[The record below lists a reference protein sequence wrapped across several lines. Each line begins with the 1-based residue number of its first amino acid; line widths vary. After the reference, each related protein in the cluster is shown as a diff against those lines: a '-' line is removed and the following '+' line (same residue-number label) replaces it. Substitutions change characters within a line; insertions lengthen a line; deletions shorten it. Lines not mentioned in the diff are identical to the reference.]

1 MEHGAQQGMRRGWL
15 RVMVTVHRLIM
26 QLVKAHQRK
35 KPRAKKST
43 KNKARSK
50 NKKKKRKEKTKM
62 LLQKKK
68 KSERRW
74 KTRKFRQR
82 QTGGLW
88 KIRGGEKRGHYMLR
102 SSSKP
107 TLAIRE
113 MPRRTLLMSFNE
125 MILFWNV

>member
-50 NKKKKRKEKTKM
+50 NKKKKKKREN
-62 LLQKKK
+62 QNVAAKK

-82 QTGGLW
+82 QTEGAVGYGKFGVAKNEGTTCCVRVRSQLW
-88 KIRGGEKRGHYMLR
+88 PFGKCLDELC
-102 SSSKP
+102 
-107 TLAIRE
+107 
-113 MPRRTLLMSFNE
+113 
-125 MILFWNV
+125 

>member
-50 NKKKKRKEKTKM
+50 NKKKKKKREN
-62 LLQKKK
+62 QNVAAKKK
-68 KSERRW
+68 KIRKKVENKKISPTANRGVMENSGWR
-74 KTRKFRQR
+74 KTRALHVAF
-82 QTGGLW
+82 
-88 KIRGGEKRGHYMLR
+88 EFEANFGH
-102 SSSKP
+102 SGNAS
-107 TLAIRE
+107 TNFA
-113 MPRRTLLMSFNE
+113 NE
-125 MILFWNV
+125 F